1 MFQPDTKIKPWL
13 RDSAPQGSDSP
24 TPKPSDRK
32 PRPELFWDRWTL
44 NTSQSCHSEYNILN
58 LLTLYYLVFNPWS
71 GGEGVD
77 KLSSWSESVV
87 SKRVETKTEMRGGG
101 VEDKSSLAH
110 PYSSF
115 ELHDFFFVHTP
126 SSFALSVS
134 WYFHLLAW
142 DICTSVFQSSSL
154 LLSILCTCFFQIRAI
169 CTLVLWLS
177 SLVSSEI
184 R

>member
-71 GGEGVD
+71 GG
-77 KLSSWSESVV
+77 
-87 SKRVETKTEMRGGG
+87 GGG
-101 VEDKSSLAH
+101 EIKQLIWIYRLKKGGNKNGNGGGEWKTIPVWRTPIQALSYMNFS
-110 PYSSF
+110 
-115 ELHDFFFVHTP
+115 FVHTP

>member
-71 GGEGVD
+71 GGGGVE
-77 KLSSWSESVV
+77 KLSSWSESIV
-87 SKRVETKTEMRGGG
+87 SKRVETKTEMRGGEWKTNP
-101 VEDKSSLAH
+101 VWRTPIQALS
-110 PYSSF
+110 YMI
-115 ELHDFFFVHTP
+115 FFVHTP

-154 LLSILCTCFFQIRAI
+154 LLSILCTCFFQIWAI